1 MQRLMAAQ
9 SDQSRLR
16 LRVRKFA
23 ESEYVC
29 WRWVQVVVPL
39 QVPLM

>member
-9 SDQSRLR
+9 SDQSS